1 MARGRPVGSS
11 VRQNVIEVLYF
22 LGSAHGYHIFKVY
35 KQIYPEIT
43 LRTIYYHLKKGLET
57 EELEVDDIKKED
69 GDYSWGNEAEKTYY
83 KLGKNANPKI
93 DTKIKLFLDA
103 NPGYK
108 LK

>member
-57 EELEVDDIKKED
+57 EELEVDDIKKEG

-93 DTKIKLFLDA
+93 DKKIKLFLDA